1 MASTDESGLAR
12 ARKALW
18 IGVAVVGLA
27 GLGMWGYSLTQS
39 APPVSDYAS
48 AFGGTFTL
56 IDPAGKLV
64 SNKTLAG
71 KPYAIF
77 FGFTRCP
84 DVCPTSLARMASLRK
99 QLGADGD
106 KFNIVFVTVDPER
119 DTRAELARY
128 LTLFDTP
135 IIGASGTAAE
145 TAQAVKA
152 FHVFYERV
160 PNGAE
165 DYTIDHTASI
175 FLMDAQGRFVST
187 IAHDESQETAFAK
200 LKRLVTTS

>member
-18 IGVAVVGLA
+18 IGVAVAGLA
-27 GLGMWGYSLTQS
+27 GLGMWGYAQTQS
-39 APPVSDYAS
+39 APPASDYAS

-56 IDPAGKLV
+56 TDPAGKLV
-64 SNKTLAG
+64 SDKTLAG

-84 DVCPTSLARMASLRK
+84 DVCPTSLARMASLRQ
-99 QLGADGD
+99 QLGADGY
-106 KFNIVFVTVDPER
+106 KFNIVFVSVDPER
-119 DTRAELARY
+119 DTKAELAQY

-160 PNGAE
+160 PNGPG

-175 FLMDAQGRFVST
+175 FLMDAGGRFVST
-187 IAHDESQETAFAK
+187 IAHNEAQETALAK
-200 LKRLVTTS
+200 LKRLVSQS

>member
-18 IGVAVVGLA
+18 IGVAVAGLA
-27 GLGMWGYSLTQS
+27 GLGMWGYAQTQS
-39 APPVSDYAS
+39 APPASDYAS

-56 IDPAGKLV
+56 TDPAGKPV

-119 DTRAELARY
+119 DTKAELAQY

-145 TAQAVKA
+145 MAQAVKA